1 MTDMSAIGWSRG
13 RRGLI
18 DRHYLVATLDRA
30 VAKRVTIISA
40 PAGSGKTSLLHA
52 WAGRPGQDHR
62 IALMSV
68 WPDQRDAQLF

>member
-30 VAKRVTIISA
+30 VGKR
-40 PAGSGKTSLLHA
+40 
-52 WAGRPGQDHR
+52 
-62 IALMSV
+62 
-68 WPDQRDAQLF
+68 